1 MGMDV
6 IGRQPKHKKPAADG
20 DDLSVMK
27 TRGRKTLLIAA
38 ERTAIV
44 KLLEKGHTIKTVMAA
59 RGFSERS
66 FHTWCEED
74 ESFLAATQRARAI
87 GRMRLVDDILAEKDW
102 RAKAWYLER
111 TDPEQFGRVAERQI
125 PTPIAEL
132 AGPTVNVTHVHD
144 DQSIEMRRLQDE
156 FSRRLRAERDGQ
168 PFSAPDSKTPTP
180 PVVTPVIGTDAGE
193 KLVSDRGAAANLMK
207 RHALSGRAS
216 QIPTSDR

>member
-1 MGMDV
+1 
-6 IGRQPKHKKPAADG
+6 
-20 DDLSVMK
+20 MK
-27 TRGRKTLLIAA
+27 TRGRKTLLTGA
-38 ERTAIV
+38 ERTAIC

-111 TDPEQFGRVAERQI
+111 TDAEQFGRVAERQI
-125 PTPIAEL
+125 PVPIEQP
-132 AGPTVNVTHVHD
+132 AGPNVSVVHLHD
-144 DQSIEMRRLQDE
+144 STSDEMRRLQDQ
-156 FSRRLRAERDGQ
+156 FAARSRAEKDQ
-168 PFSAPDSKTPTP
+168 PPFSAPDSKAPPPP
-180 PVVTPVIGTDAGE
+180 PVDAVAESDASGTE
-193 KLVSDRGAAANLMK
+193 KPIPYRDPTAARWK
-207 RHALSGRAS
+207 THALSGRGGS